1 MDCPEC
7 NEEKELDCCGSA
19 SECRFNFAFLPS
31 VWIKARARL
40 TERTANICDID
51 EKATRSF
58 IAHKDERNLRPFS
71 MFSPLSSQ
79 FCHTLFLSTYSL
91 FLLTYIILFSL
102 SLSLSF
108 KKMVHLCI
116 TFGKWKMLF
125 LLLRE
130 RERKISLLLTYIS
143 FLRLLS
149 VFHLCWLLVTSRFQ
163 RFTSRICFQLHVGI
177 TTVTAIRRNIT
188 VASEWFMISRTR
200 AWLHT
205 YT

>member
-40 TERTANICDID
+40 TERTANICDIG
-51 EKATRSF
+51 EKAARSF
-58 IAHKDERNLRPFS
+58 IAHKERNLRPFS
-71 MFSPLSSQ
+71 MFSPLSSR
-79 FCHTLFLSTYSL
+79 FCHTLFLSIYSL

-102 SLSLSF
+102 CLSLSF

-149 VFHLCWLLVTSRFQ
+149 VFHQCWLLVTSRFQ
-163 RFTSRICFQLHVGI
+163 GFTSRTRRECNKV
-177 TTVTAIRRNIT
+177 VTCVYMFSAARNDWDNDCYGNT
-188 VASEWFMISRTR
+188 
-200 AWLHT
+200 
-205 YT
+205 